1 MSKEK
6 QLAKN
11 TAIISIGKISTQLIT
26 FFLLPLY
33 TKLLTT
39 EEYGIVDL
47 LNSLVVFLLPIV
59 TLQVEQA
66 VFRFLIDNRGNE
78 DGKKKILTTTFVQT
92 VLQFLILCIVYAIV
106 QEYIENEYK
115 IFLVLNI
122 FAHMVS
128 AMTLQISRGLGSNKD
143 YAISSFI
150 ISVVNVVL
158 NIILIAF
165 VHAGAYGLLI
175 ANFVSNCLG
184 GIYIIVK
191 QKIYRYINFKYI
203 DVAMLKEMLKYSLP
217 LIPNALSW
225 WVVNVSDRLIVTY
238 SMGAG
243 ANGVYTAA
251 NKFSAAFVTIYNIF
265 NLTWTESLAITI
277 NSKDKEQFI
286 NKVMNV
292 IFVLFSSACIGII
305 ACMPFVFPIMVDNKF
320 FEGYYQV
327 PILMLGSL
335 FNILVALVS
344 AIYIAQKKSSKLA
357 KTTAIAA
364 VINFVL
370 NIVFIRYMG
379 LYAASLSTCIAY
391 LVVFLYRY
399 VDIKKDIPIKFN
411 LKIALWVALAMIIVF
426 ISYYINNHVMNVAML
441 ILTVL
446 FCIVLNKKNIL
457 FVIDFLKKKV
467 IKEKS

>member
-6 QLAKN
+6 QLVKN

-78 DGKKKILTTTFVQT
+78 EGKKKILTTTFLQT
-92 VLQFLILCIVYAIV
+92 VLQFVILCIVYAIV

-122 FAHMVS
+122 FAHMIS

-165 VHAGAYGLLI
+165 VRVGAYGLLI

-184 GIYIIVK
+184 GIYIIYK
-191 QKIYRYINFKYI
+191 QKIYRYIDFHYI
-203 DVAMLKEMLKYSLP
+203 DFKMLKEMLKYSLP

-238 SMGAG
+238 YLGAG
-243 ANGVYTAA
+243 ANGIYTAA

-265 NLTWTESLAITI
+265 NLTWTESLAMTI
-277 NSKDKEQFI
+277 NSTDKEKFI
-286 NKVMNV
+286 NKVIHI
-292 IFVLFSSACIGII
+292 IFVLFSSVCIGII
-305 ACMPFVFPIMVDNKF
+305 ACMPFVFPIMVDHKF
-320 FEGYYQV
+320 FDGYYQV

-335 FNILVALVS
+335 FNILVALIS

-364 VINFVL
+364 IINLVL
-370 NIVFIRYMG
+370 NVVLIKYIG
-379 LYAASLSTCIAY
+379 IYAASLSTCIAY
-391 LVVFLYRY
+391 LVVFIYRY
-399 VDIKKDIPIKFN
+399 IDIKKDIPIKFDI
-411 LKIALWVALAMIIVF
+411 KISLWITIAMILVF
-426 ISYYINNHVMNVAML
+426 TSYYINNKVINIVTL
-441 ILTVL
+441 LLSVL
-446 FCIVLNKKNIL
+446 FCVVLNRKNIT
-457 FVIDFLKKKV
+457 FVIDFLKNKLVKV
-467 IKEKS
+467 KT